1 MAGHP
6 SGWDGRSTPP
16 RDGGRRRS
24 DQRRLLV
31 ELELDD
37 SLYQGSLRAAAEQ
50 DALWRS
56 QGGAPG
62 RGLQY
67 MTDPNHDRQYQQR
80 YAGHEVAVVAP
91 RARPQS
97 AASRDRPRAASRQS
111 RDYQMQQLPARRLL
125 SPYKLKQ
132 QVLGSRHEQAAAAP
146 HHHRQ
151 TQHSVSVSS
160 VQRAV
165 RSSSV
170 HQSPAQLVIDAI
182 RQNICL
188 RDQVVEHLQQE
199 LLAALPLH
207 RVSHMEKGVPHQ
219 IVKLLNK
226 VRSLSLAVV
235 ETVVYLQS
243 EFGDSGA
250 SGDHQVLEREFYDYL
265 LQMASSDLDFL
276 AFSPHLQLF
285 FEDSEVSLARNPFVD
300 GLSLDSSE
308 VLLCSCHQSSTSTA
322 LFCSASSSSSS
333 LFRLLTHKLE
343 AFSLQTQRCL
353 PGWQILPVERVAAAL
368 LHLVDLE
375 TRFNAVQL
383 LPRYLQPPTALSES
397 RHLRQQLRT
406 PDQTPSMYGVF
417 PDEQAQW
424 APTSQSQTAYNYVVD
439 QDREDSTVVE
449 AWTNSPISKNPVQT
463 VVPPLS
469 PWNSVSKNHDQSRN
483 VGVSDGSG
491 ESSGRKDGVAQLP
504 SPLSSSPKR
513 MLEVCTQPTQDAA
526 MTDPGLTNG
535 GKDGAIQPDPVLSS
549 TLPIAARK
557 VSGRSSLAEIP
568 DGDDLGLTTC
578 GASIPSTSLSH
589 DMVAERKATGRNSPV
604 GRSASRKKSKGS
616 ADHAAPDASVVLG
629 SQISGASTQAAHAT
643 KSMTRHLASEEKDKE
658 VIRAS
663 GNEATG
669 GIILEI
675 KPPRTTISHADLSG
689 ELDAIGR
696 HTTTASAHSPLIEH
710 DDLKPRRSIS
720 GSFATPE
727 DWMPPSDIAP
737 DIPSDGSIAGG
748 LSAPCE
754 PTHEAS
760 AGYHDSMASPHTEA
774 MADSSSECDDASDD
788 EAVENVDDEYDCDFE
803 YSSNEALSSI
813 AQALELLPR
822 VSLGSI
828 MPTGDSE
835 YYKAEEDIQP
845 PESDIKASAG
855 SSPASETGAPSSV
868 GASESAREISAGQ
881 KPYSTENTGAALM
894 GDIASD
900 NSIIEGTSDMH
911 PVEDC
916 AFAYSSSDAVSSIAL
931 ALSLLPQVSRDG
943 PLFISEVQPEVQPPG
958 SSEDDQLKTDSIHC
972 TAADEMLYEFTRPPD
987 LADIDVPNA
996 AVCSP
1001 SREANPTPVN
1011 AKESSDDDGVS
1022 SGLDKIFALCRDVK
1036 VAAYDMNH
1044 WISQREAEDHF
1055 QAASQPYES
1064 LGTYQTPPPT
1074 TAEAPR
1080 YLERELK
1087 MLRRNFAYWRVAC
1100 ADQKRAKLVVRR
1112 SVARRKINEFLRHR
1126 FQLRL
1131 QARETYEKRIQSLA
1145 ASRIQRNWVIYRQ
1158 KQDVAHR
1165 KAGFRVAHMT
1175 FQRVRFFVSITRRRR
1190 RRETAKELVVRWWRR
1205 HRSRLKRQKQ
1215 QLEKVARERER
1226 RSRAS
1231 KEVQRFLKEVVLR
1244 RRLKA
1249 AQEMT
1254 RNVQFKENLKWTKA
1268 KRDVEASMKLNA
1280 KHRREL
1286 IADMNAKLADLD
1298 HKWKT
1303 AEQEKLQ
1310 LLSHHERVLQQQR
1323 HIFERKRRA
1332 LAALKIQM
1340 FLNVCLLHGKLQ
1352 GAEKEKQRCE
1362 QQLRRTTLAKEL
1374 LGVEAQQ
1381 RVGKL
1386 RTQARVLERK
1396 LGRVSQQASQA
1407 DAHHRQVLQ
1416 ALEAR
1421 ERAIQERAARQTI
1434 KAFVDFRVLG
1444 RRVKSE
1450 QRRRLMEQ
1458 KRLFAEKREQELM
1471 SEQDQMEQRRVAIS
1485 ITNDLTQRLA
1495 ELEEQ
1500 SHVLVAAKTQLMLE
1514 KQQEAEQAAVN
1525 LEERRIASS
1534 KQQVTSWISE
1544 QIRLS
1549 RVKREKEEIRAS
1561 AATTMAEGKRLQQH
1575 ELQQKAREIASIKVS
1590 GFVKQCAGQRR
1601 SRRRA
1606 EMAQQQQ
1613 QEQTARDRTRAQSA
1627 QTQLV
1632 QIIIEAKLLSER
1644 EASCGVEQAIDG
1656 VLRLQADLKR
1666 WRTGKQQRERMM
1678 REQLR
1683 KAKEASARLILKH
1696 WRLWRQ
1702 SRRDLEEEER
1712 SQRAQQEEKERLR
1725 QAQQASSLKI
1735 QRNWQVSQ
1743 QRRRMERERVQ
1754 HEQRM
1759 SALKIQTHW
1768 LEWQR
1773 RQELAKERTRLEQEV
1788 SSLKIQRNWGLSRH
1802 RRKVERER
1810 ERIRHQQH
1818 VSALKIQRNWD
1829 KWRSSRHEELE
1840 RERFE
1845 SERKA
1850 DVQQTQ
1856 DPEAAAQ
1863 QQRDEA
1869 ERLQKEQLKRQ
1880 EKLDALKYRFCGRCI
1895 ARTWKT
1901 FHHSQRQ
1908 EKAAVVIEA
1917 IWRGKLCR
1925 QQYLLALEA
1934 KRMEDA
1940 RIYLLKVSVF
1950 ATKVQVCWRQWHRGV
1965 RQIRRAAVKAME
1977 LQLIEE
1983 EKAVERRKL
1992 MAKRTLAAGK
2002 IHSLLRG
2009 YVTRKRSREQV
2020 PFTEPSAESTQ
2031 PQLEDWILAGVERT
2045 VSDWSHREL
2054 PYIVTRSVNHLFLCH
2069 DAAKVLQSC
2078 VRSHQRRQRL
2088 HFHVPRSLIAS
2099 SMSES
2104 GENGGES
2111 FHFYFQSA
2119 SAWLEWREE
2128 KTASATSLQTD
2139 IARPSLPLR
2148 LRFDAQLTH
2157 KLLLIL
2163 DHQDSYSAS
2172 DFQQILLEI
2181 TADAL
2186 PIFQSPVCFKSNS
2199 NPTRELR
2206 YLEVEELELPQFTEW
2221 IRKMERH
2228 PSQTERESLPSSSSS
2243 SPLESQRTKPS
2254 LSIFDA
2260 VENASVT
2267 DAMLLQQ
2274 RGVDLGA
2281 LEPMTNRNALHLLAV
2296 STESYRFRSEMLEFL
2311 LHCDAALDVNAADS
2325 HGDTP
2330 LLLLA
2335 THGHLEFMQKLLK
2348 HGADLHQTNS
2358 KGQNVLHR
2366 ACEEDHVEICALLQ
2380 QLMADA
2386 SAEAVEGLEERETIR
2401 SLHTPDVAGRYPL
2414 HILAERGFLECAKQV
2429 LVVSDARDSAWN
2441 AALQAQGD
2449 AQGRT
2454 PLHLAVLAHDAAMAA
2469 FLLLPGGGADPN
2481 AFDDLHRAALHFAVE
2496 SPAAL
2501 PLISRLVQ
2509 NGADLNVADERGDT
2523 PLHWVAFSGRAAVA
2537 LHLLALG
2544 ADPTLVNSDWETPAQ
2559 ISAAYGQLDCMR
2571 LLLQAQRRRDASAAG
2586 EQTEATQPRATQQP
2600 EEKTALERLEDAV
2613 THLHQQQASARS
2625 YRVSTP
2631 SATAN
2636 NGDNED
2642 AVALSEQSRGGA
2654 ALPRRAAKTERLPG
2668 LGASSK
2674 T

>member
-6 SGWDGRSTPP
+6 SGWDGRNTPP
-16 RDGGRRRS
+16 RGGGRRRS

-56 QGGAPG
+56 QGGAP
-62 RGLQY
+62 RRELQY
-67 MTDPNHDRQYQQR
+67 TTDSDHDRQYQQR
-80 YAGHEVAVVAP
+80 YAGHEAAAVAP

-97 AASRDRPRAASRQS
+97 AASRDRPRATSRQS
-111 RDYQMQQLPARRLL
+111 RDYQVQQSPARRLL

-132 QVLGSRHEQAAAAP
+132 QVLGSRHEQAAAAS

-151 TQHSVSVSS
+151 TQHPVSVNS

-170 HQSPAQLVIDAI
+170 HQSPTQLVIDAI
-182 RQNICL
+182 RQDIRL

-199 LLAALPLH
+199 LLAALPLR
-207 RVSHMEKGVPHQ
+207 RVSPMEKGVPHQ

-226 VRSLSLAVV
+226 VRRLSLAVV

-243 EFGDSGA
+243 ELSDSGA
-250 SGDHQVLEREFYDYL
+250 SGDHQVLEQEFYGYL

-276 AFSPHLQLF
+276 ACSPHLQLF
-285 FEDSEVSLARNPFVD
+285 FEDLEVSLARNPFVD

-343 AFSLQTQRCL
+343 TFALQTQRRL
-353 PGWQILPVERVAAAL
+353 PGWQVLPVERVAAAL

-383 LPRYLQPPTALSES
+383 LPRYLQPSTALSES
-397 RHLRQQLRT
+397 RYFRQQLHS
-406 PDQTPSMYGVF
+406 PDQATSIFGTF

-424 APTSQSQTAYNYVVD
+424 VPTSQSQPAYNYVAA
-439 QDREDSTVVE
+439 QDREDLAVTE

-469 PWNSVSKNHDQSRN
+469 PWNSVSKTHDQSRD
-483 VGVSDGSG
+483 VGVSNGPG
-491 ESSGRKDGVAQLP
+491 GRSGRKEGVAWLP

-513 MLEVCTQPTQDAA
+513 MLEVYTQPAQDAA
-526 MTDPGLTNG
+526 MTDPGLTNS
-535 GKDGAIQPDPVLSS
+535 GKDGAIQADPVLSS

-557 VSGRSSLAEIP
+557 LSGRSSPAEIP
-568 DGDDLGLTTC
+568 GSDDLRLTSTRM
-578 GASIPSTSLSH
+578 PSTSTSH
-589 DMVAERKATGRNSPV
+589 DMAAERKTSGRSSPV
-604 GRSASRKKSKGS
+604 GRSASRKKSKGPGTN
-616 ADHAAPDASVVLG
+616 HAASDASVALG
-629 SQISGASTQAAHAT
+629 SLISEASTQTAHIT
-643 KSMTRHLASEEKDKE
+643 KSMMRHLPNEEKGEE
-658 VIRAS
+658 VIQTS
-663 GNEATG
+663 DNEATG
-669 GIILEI
+669 DIILES
-675 KPPRTTISHADLSG
+675 KPPCTTIYQADLSG
-689 ELDAIGR
+689 EMDVIGR
-696 HTTTASAHSPLIEH
+696 HTTTASAPSPLIAH
-710 DDLKPRRSIS
+710 DDLEPRRSIS
-720 GSFATPE
+720 DSFATPE
-727 DWMPPSDIAP
+727 VWMPPNDIVP
-737 DIPSDGSIAGG
+737 DIPSDVSIAGG

-754 PTHEAS
+754 PTHEVS
-760 AGYHDSMASPHTEA
+760 AGYHDSMALPHTET
-774 MADSSSECDDASDD
+774 MVDNPSECDDASDG

-803 YSSNEALSSI
+803 YSSNEARSSI

-828 MPTGDSE
+828 MPTGDNE

-855 SSPASETGAPSSV
+855 SSPVNETGVPSSV
-868 GASESAREISAGQ
+868 GASESAREISAEQ
-881 KPYSTENTGAALM
+881 KPYSTENTDTALM
-894 GDIASD
+894 DGIASD
-900 NSIIEGTSDMH
+900 HSNIEGTNDMH
-911 PVEDC
+911 PGEDY
-916 AFAYSSSDAVSSIAL
+916 AFAYSSSDAISSIAL

-958 SSEDDQLKTDSIHC
+958 SNEDDQLKAYSIHC
-972 TAADEMLYEFTRPPD
+972 TAADEILYEFTGSPD
-987 LADIDVPNA
+987 LADIDVPDA
-996 AVCSP
+996 AVHSSSGEVDP
-1001 SREANPTPVN
+1001 MPVN
-1011 AKESSDDDGVS
+1011 DKESSNDDGVS
-1022 SGLDKIFALCRDVK
+1022 SGLDRIFALCRDVK

-1044 WISQREAEDHF
+1044 WISQREVEDHF
-1055 QAASQPYES
+1055 QAASQPYDS
-1064 LGTYQTPPPT
+1064 LRTYQTPPLT

-1087 MLRRNFAYWRVAC
+1087 MLRRNFATWRVAC
-1100 ADQKRAKLVVRR
+1100 AEQKRAKLVVRR
-1112 SVARRKINEFLRHR
+1112 SVARRKINKFLRHR

-1131 QARETYEKRIQSLA
+1131 QAREAYEKRIQSLA

-1158 KQDVAHR
+1158 KQDVAR
-1165 KAGFRVAHMT
+1165 CKAEFRVAHMA
-1175 FQRVRFFVSITRRRR
+1175 FQRVRFFVGISRRRR
-1190 RRETAKELVVRWWRR
+1190 RRESAKELVVQWWRR
-1205 HRSRLKRQKQ
+1205 QRSRLKRQKQ
-1215 QLEKVARERER
+1215 QQEKVARERER

-1244 RRLKA
+1244 RQLKA

-1254 RNVQFKENLKWTKA
+1254 KNVLFKENLKWTKA
-1268 KRDVEASMKLNA
+1268 KRDVETGMKLNA

-1310 LLSHHERVLQQQR
+1310 LLSHHERVLQQQQ

-1340 FLNVCLLHGKLQ
+1340 FLNVCLLYRKLQ
-1352 GAEKEKQRCE
+1352 GVEKEKQRCE
-1362 QQLRRTTLAKEL
+1362 RQLRQTSLAKEL

-1381 RVGKL
+1381 HACKL

-1407 DAHHRQVLQ
+1407 DTRHRQVLQ

-1421 ERAIQERAARQTI
+1421 ERAIQERAAHQTI
-1434 KAFVDFRVLG
+1434 KAFVDFRVLE

-1450 QRRRLMEQ
+1450 RQQRLVEQ

-1485 ITNDLTQRLA
+1485 VANDLTQRLS
-1495 ELEEQ
+1495 ELEER
-1500 SHVLVAAKTQLMLE
+1500 SRALVTAKTQLMLE
-1514 KQQEAEQAAVN
+1514 KQQEAQQAAAN
-1525 LEERRIASS
+1525 LEERRLASS
-1534 KQQVTSWISE
+1534 KQQVTAWISE

-1549 RVKREKEEIRAS
+1549 RVKKEKEEIRTS
-1561 AATTMAEGKRLQQH
+1561 AAIAMAEEKRRQQQ
-1575 ELQQKAREIASIKVS
+1575 ELKRKAREIASIKVS
-1590 GFVKQCAGQRR
+1590 GFVRQCAGQRR
-1601 SRRRA
+1601 SHRRA

-1613 QEQTARDRTRAQSA
+1613 QEQTAKDQARAQCA
-1627 QTQLV
+1627 QTRLV

-1644 EASCGVEQAIDG
+1644 ETSCGVEQAICG
-1656 VLRLQADLKR
+1656 VLRLQADL
-1666 WRTGKQQRERMM
+1666 
-1678 REQLR
+1678 
-1683 KAKEASARLILKH
+1683 
-1696 WRLWRQ
+1696 
-1702 SRRDLEEEER
+1702 
-1712 SQRAQQEEKERLR
+1712 
-1725 QAQQASSLKI
+1725 
-1735 QRNWQVSQ
+1735 
-1743 QRRRMERERVQ
+1743 
-1754 HEQRM
+1754 
-1759 SALKIQTHW
+1759 
-1768 LEWQR
+1768 
-1773 RQELAKERTRLEQEV
+1773 
-1788 SSLKIQRNWGLSRH
+1788 
-1802 RRKVERER
+1802 R

-1818 VSALKIQRNWD
+1818 MSALKIQRNWHE
-1829 KWRSSRHEELE
+1829 WRSGRHEELE

-1845 SERKA
+1845 SGQKA
-1850 DVQQTQ
+1850 DIRQTQ

-1895 ARTWKT
+1895 ARTLKT
-1901 FHHSQRQ
+1901 FHRSQRQ

-1934 KRMEDA
+1934 KRVNDA

-1983 EKAVERRKL
+1983 EKAAERRKL
-1992 MAKRTLAAGK
+1992 MVKRTLAARK
-2002 IHSLLRG
+2002 IHNLLRG
-2009 YVTRKRSREQV
+2009 YVTRKRPREQV
-2020 PFTEPSAESTQ
+2020 PFAEQSTESTQ
-2031 PQLEDWILAGVERT
+2031 PQLEDWTLAGVERT

-2054 PYIVTRSVNHLFLCH
+2054 PYIVTRSVNHLLLCH

-2099 SMSES
+2099 SMSGSGES
-2104 GENGGES
+2104 GDES
-2111 FHFYFQSA
+2111 FHFYFQRA
-2119 SAWLEWREE
+2119 SAWLEWRKE
-2128 KTASATSLQTD
+2128 KMASAASLQTD
-2139 IARPSLPLR
+2139 ITRPSLPLR
-2148 LRFDAQLTH
+2148 LRFDAQLTR

-2206 YLEVEELELPQFTEW
+2206 YLEVEELELPRFAAW
-2221 IRKMERH
+2221 IRQE
-2228 PSQTERESLPSSSSS
+2228 PLPSSSS
-2243 SPLESQRTKPS
+2243 SPLEIQRTKPS
-2254 LSIFDA
+2254 ISIFDA
-2260 VENASVT
+2260 VENASVA
-2267 DAMLLQQ
+2267 DAVLLQQ

-2281 LEPMTNRNALHLLAV
+2281 LEAMTNRNALHLLAV
-2296 STESYRFRSEMLEFL
+2296 STESYRFRAEMLEFL

-2325 HGDTP
+2325 NGDTP
-2330 LLLLA
+2330 LLLFA

-2348 HGADLHQTNS
+2348 HGADLHQTNN

-2380 QLMADA
+2380 QLMTGA
-2386 SAEAVEGLEERETIR
+2386 SAEAVEGLEEREPIR
-2401 SLHTPDVAGRYPL
+2401 SLHAPDCSGRYPL
-2414 HILAERGFLECAKQV
+2414 HLLAEKGFLECAKQV
-2429 LVVSDARDSAWN
+2429 LVVSDARNSAWN
-2441 AALQAQGD
+2441 TALQAQGD
-2449 AQGRT
+2449 TQGRT
-2454 PLHLAVLAHDAAMAA
+2454 PLHLAVLAHDAAMVA

-2481 AFDDLHRAALHFAVE
+2481 AFDNLHRAALHFAVE

-2537 LHLLALG
+2537 LHLLALE

-2571 LLLQAQRRRDASAAG
+2571 LLLQAQRRRDASATG

-2613 THLHQQQASARS
+2613 NHLHQQQASAQS

-2631 SATAN
+2631 SAAAN
-2636 NGDNED
+2636 SGDNED
-2642 AVALSEQSRGGA
+2642 AVALSERSRGGYWEE
-2654 ALPRRAAKTERLPG
+2654 LHQEVQLVEESG
-2668 LGASSK
+2668 QFSSEDEQDWLFDDDDDDDDP
-2674 T
+2674 